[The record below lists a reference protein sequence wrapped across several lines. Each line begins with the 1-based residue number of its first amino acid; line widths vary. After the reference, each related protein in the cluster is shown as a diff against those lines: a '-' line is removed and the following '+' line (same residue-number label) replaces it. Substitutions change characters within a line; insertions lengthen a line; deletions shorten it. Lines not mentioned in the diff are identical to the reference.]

1 MILISPASLISANAF
16 KKNNKKKTLL
26 QWKKKQIFKLDMLLT
41 ISLAIHRTIKKIVIE
56 GSTLKI
62 YQITQ
67 NELFIL
73 HLSK

>member
-1 MILISPASLISANAF
+1 M
-16 KKNNKKKTLL
+16 KKETNIQVRYVINDFTSYT
-26 QWKKKQIFKLDMLLT
+26 QNY
-41 ISLAIHRTIKKIVIE
+41 KKIVIE

>member
-1 MILISPASLISANAF
+1 M
-16 KKNNKKKTLL
+16 KKETNIQVKFFINDFTSYTQNYK
-26 QWKKKQIFKLDMLLT
+26 
-41 ISLAIHRTIKKIVIE
+41 KKIVIE